1 VIVSAEGDA
10 SRFKQV
16 LTEYAKAPAVT
27 RERLYLDTMQQIFA
41 NTSKVYV
48 DSRVN
53 NSMLYLPL
61 DRLVQQAGSDAARV
75 AAAGQAAAQV
85 AEPRP
90 DSPQP
95 PAVAPG
101 REGLRGR
108 DREAG
113 R

>member
-1 VIVSAEGDA
+1 MKRDTHPDPSTVMS
-10 SRFKQV
+10 
-16 LTEYAKAPAVT
+16 AVT
-27 RERLYLDTMQQIFA
+27 SAVT
-41 NTSKVYV
+41 
-48 DSRVN
+48 
-53 NSMLYLPL
+53 
-61 DRLVQQAGSDAARV
+61 
-75 AAAGQAAAQV
+75 V